1 MSVICLNKL
10 LNIAVRAMAKL
21 LARDNPT
28 EGQQI
33 WHLLMH
39 YKSHSSLF
47 FLDLPAEKS
56 LALRPWHYIV
66 ILCTDY
72 AEKKLGNGRGG
83 VAELGRGDWQE
94 KRKLSD

>member
-1 MSVICLNKL
+1 
-10 LNIAVRAMAKL
+10 MAKL

-66 ILCTDY
+66 ILCSDTMP
-72 AEKKLGNGRGG
+72 KKNLGMEG
-83 VAELGRGDWQE
+83 VGWLSWGEVTG
-94 KRKLSD
+94 KRSEN